1 MREVLSS
8 IILFVSEKGTKSRIG
23 ESSSLICVYDISNK
37 IDASRVG
44 FLWESS
50 GYGIVCK
57 IKCEINGGGRMA
69 TDFVRLGVRKEL
81 QLKLKE
87 FGVSE
92 PTPIQEQAIPLL
104 LAGKD
109 MIAQA
114 QTGTG
119 KTLAFLLPILE
130 RIEPNRPFLQA
141 LIITPTREL
150 ALQITKE
157 LERLSSVVGARV
169 LSAYGGQDLDRQ
181 IKKLEGVTHII
192 VGTPGRLLDHVNR
205 GSIEL
210 SGVKYLVLDEADEIM
225 RMGFLDDTDTLMS
238 QTYEKR
244 QTMLFSATMPSQVR
258 ALATRYMV
266 APEEVKIKSKHVTL
280 DEIRQSIIETNEADK
295 PETLIRLLEL
305 HKPFLAI
312 VFCRTKKGAAS
323 LNRKLQEQNINAD
336 ELHGDLSQAKR
347 EFILKRFRE
356 AKLQVLVAT
365 DVAARGLDIEGV
377 THIYNYDL
385 PNDTESYI
393 HRIGR
398 TGRAGETG
406 VAILFATPRDR
417 IRVLQLEKG
426 IGKTLE
432 RRNVEGGLMQSGT
445 KKPAGVKAAAGRGGR
460 TSGER
465 TARRGAGRGEASRVS
480 GRGGAGRGNAGAGT
494 RRASAAERDAVASGA
509 SEERAAP
516 AREGAGRRSDAA
528 GERRGGGRSGGRS
541 SAGASSAGGGRSGG
555 RSSAGASSAGG
566 GRSGGRNSAGASSAG
581 GGRSGGR
588 SSAGASSAGGGR
600 GGDRGKG
607 RASARQGR

>member
-1 MREVLSS
+1 
-8 IILFVSEKGTKSRIG
+8 
-23 ESSSLICVYDISNK
+23 
-37 IDASRVG
+37 
-44 FLWESS
+44 
-50 GYGIVCK
+50 
-57 IKCEINGGGRMA
+57 MA
-69 TDFVRLGVRKEL
+69 ADFVRLGVRKEL

-181 IKKLEGVTHII
+181 IKKLEGATHII

-280 DEIRQSIIETNEADK
+280 DEIRQS
-295 PETLIRLLEL
+295 
-305 HKPFLAI
+305 
-312 VFCRTKKGAAS
+312 
-323 LNRKLQEQNINAD
+323 
-336 ELHGDLSQAKR
+336 
-347 EFILKRFRE
+347 
-356 AKLQVLVAT
+356 
-365 DVAARGLDIEGV
+365 
-377 THIYNYDL
+377 
-385 PNDTESYI
+385 
-393 HRIGR
+393 
-398 TGRAGETG
+398 
-406 VAILFATPRDR
+406 
-417 IRVLQLEKG
+417 
-426 IGKTLE
+426 
-432 RRNVEGGLMQSGT
+432 
-445 KKPAGVKAAAGRGGR
+445 
-460 TSGER
+460 
-465 TARRGAGRGEASRVS
+465 
-480 GRGGAGRGNAGAGT
+480 
-494 RRASAAERDAVASGA
+494 
-509 SEERAAP
+509 
-516 AREGAGRRSDAA
+516 
-528 GERRGGGRSGGRS
+528 
-541 SAGASSAGGGRSGG
+541 
-555 RSSAGASSAGG
+555 
-566 GRSGGRNSAGASSAG
+566 
-581 GGRSGGR
+581 
-588 SSAGASSAGGGR
+588 
-600 GGDRGKG
+600 
-607 RASARQGR
+607 